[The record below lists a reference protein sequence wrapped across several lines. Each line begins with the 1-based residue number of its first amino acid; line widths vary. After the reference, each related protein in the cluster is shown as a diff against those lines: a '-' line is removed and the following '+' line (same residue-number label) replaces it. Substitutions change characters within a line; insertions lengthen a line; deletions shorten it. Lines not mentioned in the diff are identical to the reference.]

1 MPAPCINRLIFT
13 PTYGTTAYTPTY
25 YTPAELGA
33 DLALW
38 LDADDA
44 DTFTLNGSTVSQWD
58 DKSGNGNHV
67 SNGVAAD
74 QPVYEATGF
83 NGLPTVNWT
92 AINHALRT
100 SMSLPVTDLNLF
112 FVADPNLP
120 TQTSYILDIENA
132 RRIFATNGP
141 IYSGSWN
148 PASNPIT
155 GAGQR
160 IYGFTTGPTNQ
171 IVYEN
176 GTAVSTITPIPAAV
190 VSGVVALG
198 NRFVSNSNGMN
209 GKMSEVVM
217 VSSTMT
223 SDDRQK
229 LEGYLAHKWGLEA
242 NLPGGHPYKTNP
254 PTV

>member
-1 MPAPCINRLIFT
+1 LRLGLSLAIT
-13 PTYGTTAYTPTY
+13 QPRLYGGLW
-25 YTPAELGA
+25 TPANIST
-33 DLALW
+33 ALW

-44 DTFTLNGSTVSQWD
+44 DTITLNGSTVSQWD
-58 DKSGNGNHV
+58 DKSGSGNHV

-92 AINHALRT
+92 ATNHALRT

-112 FVADPNLP
+112 FVADLRLLS
-120 TQTSYILDIENA
+120 QGACIIDIENV
-132 RRIFATNGP
+132 RRIFAANGQLF
-141 IYSGSWN
+141 SSSWN
-148 PASNPIT
+148 PPYNNGNPFT
-155 GAGQR
+155 GVGQR
-160 IYGFTTGPTNQ
+160 ICGFTTGPTNQ
-171 IVYEN
+171 IIYEN
-176 GTAVSTITPIPAAV
+176 GTAVSTIAPIPAAV
-190 VSGVVALG
+190 VNGSVALG
-198 NRFVSNSNGMN
+198 SRVGSNSNGLN

-229 LEGYLAHKWGLEA
+229 LEGYLAHKWGLTA
-242 NLPGGHPYKTNP
+242 NLPALHPYKTNP